1 MSGIKI
7 TGLDKLQKQL
17 KQMEKGAKELERT
30 KQVSFTELFTPSFM
44 RKYTHF
50 SSFDEFL
57 QSGGFKAD
65 SQEEFEAIPDEPF
78 DRHVATVT
86 TFSNWEDMLGKATEL
101 YTLKKLG
108 L

>member
-1 MSGIKI
+1 
-7 TGLDKLQKQL
+7 L
-17 KQMEKGAKELERT
+17 
-30 KQVSFTELFTPSFM
+30 
-44 RKYTHF
+44 
-50 SSFDEFL
+50 SFDEFL
-57 QSGGFKAD
+57 QSGDLKAY

-101 YTLKKLG
+101 YALKKLG